1 VQHNKRAAMARLF
14 LLPFLLALGWTLWLV
29 YFRIPLYQGRKGFYW
44 IIGVSG
50 VLVAFF
56 SLMLFITH

>member
-1 VQHNKRAAMARLF
+1 MARLF
-14 LLPFLLALGWTLWLV
+14 LLPFLLALGWTLYLV
-29 YFRIPLYQGRKGFYW
+29 YFCIPLYQGRKGFYW